1 MPAPRP
7 LPVHDAVAQPTTC
20 SQTQRRRRG
29 VAAVAVLTLL
39 MTSVGVAGAGSDLD
53 NDGFDDLVVGVPDE
67 DVAQLDAG
75 GAINILRGAG
85 GGVTVARDRLYTQA
99 DLGGVVEVQ
108 DRFGNAIAYGDFD
121 NDGFDDVAVG
131 VPGEDY
137 KGKQDAGVVHVL
149 YGSKSGAR
157 PRSAQLLS
165 QAGKMKGANEA
176 GDFFGAVLAS
186 GDFDNDG
193 FDDLAIGTPGEDVG
207 GAVAAGGVIVAYGG
221 RNGIKTSGSQA
232 LTQKGKVPG
241 KAEYLDTLGVS
252 LAVGDFNNDNFDDLA
267 MGAPGESIGSADSA
281 GNVVVLYGRK
291 KGLNRRGT
299 SLTQSGVVP
308 GDVGGGHAFGR
319 GLAAGDFDGN
329 GVDDLVVGVSGERR
343 LVLFPGAGGGLSAGT
358 SSSVRAGDLPGS
370 VSTGEDFGKVLAAG
384 NFDGG
389 ADDELAVG
397 SQKST
402 VAGVANAGQ
411 VIILG
416 GGVAGIPA
424 SSAFGID
431 QGNLPKATPEPGD
444 QLGSALRVGDFN
456 NDNYDDLAM
465 GSAHE
470 DVGSK
475 RDSGVVYVAYG
486 SASSLQVAGAD
497 RFHQGTKKVEGKA
510 EARDHFGAGL

>member
-7 LPVHDAVAQPTTC
+7 LPVHDAVAQPTTR

-299 SLTQSGVVP
+299 SLTQSGVLP

-319 GLAAGDFDGN
+319 GMAAGDFDGI
-329 GVDDLVVGVSGERR
+329 GVDELDVGVSC
-343 LVLFPGAGGGLSAGT
+343 
-358 SSSVRAGDLPGS
+358 
-370 VSTGEDFGKVLAAG
+370 
-384 NFDGG
+384 
-389 ADDELAVG
+389 
-397 SQKST
+397 
-402 VAGVANAGQ
+402 
-411 VIILG
+411 
-416 GGVAGIPA
+416 
-424 SSAFGID
+424 
-431 QGNLPKATPEPGD
+431 EP
-444 QLGSALRVGDFN
+444 R
-456 NDNYDDLAM
+456 
-465 GSAHE
+465 
-470 DVGSK
+470 
-475 RDSGVVYVAYG
+475 
-486 SASSLQVAGAD
+486 
-497 RFHQGTKKVEGKA
+497 
-510 EARDHFGAGL
+510 